1 MKVHLIQRQAVL
13 LLVLFCCLWASGEV
27 RAQLQQYTPPGSL
40 AQTPEERRERLR
52 TAVEEAPWEWGALRL
67 APSLEIRDASYVD
80 NAFGTSEDEAVSD
93 FTLTISAGLRGFL
106 PLGGKSVLAAHALP
120 EYVWWQ
126 NLERNRRWNGRYGAG
141 YYGHFNR
148 FVLELVGDW
157 EESQNFV
164 TPEVLQQ
171 ITSRREN
178 QRGLVEVGL
187 TRNLWLFTGVSF
199 SSYRNLVDEL
209 DERVA
214 ALDVLDRDEDVFRT
228 GLRWHISDQ
237 LSVGAGVER
246 AETDFRN
253 PTDNLSNQGSSPFL
267 DASFE
272 GSRLQV
278 RLDAVLRSLDPDG
291 AVSRF
296 TPYEDELEGVL
307 RINYQLRPRL
317 QLAVYGERAPSYSA
331 ATDYAYFTR
340 ENAGVSLV
348 FTFGNSSNLQLYLE
362 EGRHDYT
369 AKLGRIGVATRQDD
383 TMSFGAVAQ
392 FDLTESMTLR
402 LGATESEYDSNL
414 PGLDRSVTRIIA
426 GISLKLGG
434 VDWP

>member
-1 MKVHLIQRQAVL
+1 MKVNFIQRHGVL
-13 LLVLFCCLWASGEV
+13 LLGLFCCLWASGEV

-40 AQTPEERRERLR
+40 AQTPEERRERLQE
-52 TAVEEAPWEWGALRL
+52 AVRKAPWELGAFRL
-67 APSLEIRDASYVD
+67 SPSLEIRDASYVD
-80 NAFGTSEDEAVSD
+80 NVFGTRDDEAVSD

-106 PLGGKSVLAAHALP
+106 PLGSKSILAAHALP

-126 NLERNRRWNGRYGAG
+126 DLERNRRWNGRYGAG

-178 QRGLVEVGL
+178 QQGLVEVGL
-187 TRNLWLFTGVSF
+187 TRNLWLFTGISF
-199 SSYRNLVDEL
+199 SSYRNLVDQL

-214 ALDVLDRDEDVFRT
+214 SLDVLDRDEDVFRT
-228 GLRWHISDQ
+228 GLRWHVSDQ
-237 LSVGAGVER
+237 LRIGAGVER
-246 AETDFRN
+246 VETEFRD
-253 PTDNLSNQGSSPFL
+253 PTNSLSNEGSSPFL
-267 DASFE
+267 DASYE
-272 GSRLQV
+272 GARLQV

-291 AVSRF
+291 IGSRF
-296 TPYEDELEGVL
+296 TPYQDELEGVL

-317 QLAVYGERAPSYSA
+317 QLAVYGERSPSYSA
-331 ATDYAYFTR
+331 ANDYAYFTR
-340 ENAGVSLV
+340 ENTGVSLV
-348 FTFGNSSNLQLYLE
+348 FTFGSSSNLQLYIE

-369 AKLGRIGVATRQDD
+369 AKLGRIGVAARQDD

-392 FDLTESMTLR
+392 LELTDSLTLR

-414 PGLDRSVTRIIA
+414 PGLDRSVTRIIT